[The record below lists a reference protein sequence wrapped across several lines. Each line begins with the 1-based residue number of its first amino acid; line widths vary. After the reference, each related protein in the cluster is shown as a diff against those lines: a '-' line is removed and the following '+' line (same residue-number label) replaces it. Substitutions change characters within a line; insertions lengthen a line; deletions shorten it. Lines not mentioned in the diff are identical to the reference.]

1 MTPDRRQALE
11 QVGFTVGS
19 VDQFLGSI
27 QTGAAMTE
35 TTTGEI
41 KVVDPKVRVIANTQV
56 VDYQMNEF
64 IMDTYEEY
72 CNPYSKDAESD
83 GDALAE
89 FSGRLCYMSHKTK
102 RPGGNKTYL
111 EHIKESGHGCY
122 DAETEV
128 LTMSGWKKWP
138 DVTMDDKLATMDPAT
153 GIIVY
158 RNPIRLVQYEHKG
171 IMYRVDSQHVDLL
184 VTPNHKMYVC
194 QTTTKEGRKKENYQL
209 VPACKLGHV
218 SHAYMKNCNGS
229 ASGWWRDCPA
239 RDEMALLGFAIGD
252 GTMQPESLCTVKF
265 HLRRER
271 KITWLMSV
279 VRRIEHLGYS
289 IKIGAD
295 DRYTV
300 KLAGDRLLMHLF
312 SGIYDEN
319 REKQIPWSDSVFTG
333 ANREA
338 LEGLYDGLIQ
348 SDGSISETAIVYDT
362 TSQRLAGQFQQLC
375 LHIGLSANIA
385 YTYDKEQRKS
395 SFGDKPLTRLHVNR
409 RCNRPEVNK
418 WSGCDGK
425 TSWLAHWEGEVF
437 CAEVEHNLLYVRR
450 NGKPVWSGNSVLE
463 HANFSLLFTGVS
475 RSLTH
480 ELVRH
485 RAGMAYSMLSQ
496 RYVDESVAEY
506 VEPDI
511 IRNDPELHEIW
522 LKAVQHAHEAYV
534 NLADRLTE
542 KLKRPDIAKVCK
554 ETKAC
559 EECDGTGYLLGH
571 TDGDEACPGC
581 LGTGRWDFTTF
592 VPAGCP
598 KCDKTLVDW
607 DIDID
612 GKFVPATACIDYD
625 GGKCDYAKP
634 LMTGT
639 ERRKA
644 ARQAARSVLPNATET
659 KIVVTG
665 NARAWRHFLE
675 QRGSRHAESE
685 IRKLANLVL
694 AKLQG
699 AAPNLFSDYV
709 MDPLDDGTSEIN
721 TKYRKV

>member
-41 KVVDPKVRVIANTQV
+41 KVVDPKVRVIAKPYVDEVELRNFV
-56 VDYQMNEF
+56 VD
-64 IMDTYEEY
+64 EY
-72 CNPYSKDAESD
+72 GEYFDPYSEDAESR
-83 GDALAE
+83 GDALSE
-89 FSGRLCYMSHKTK
+89 FSGRVCYMSFKNK
-102 RPGGNKTYL
+102 RPGGNKAYL
-111 EHIKESGHGCY
+111 DHIKEVGHG
-122 DAETEV
+122 
-128 LTMSGWKKWP
+128 
-138 DVTMDDKLATMDPAT
+138 
-153 GIIVY
+153 
-158 RNPIRLVQYEHKG
+158 
-171 IMYRVDSQHVDLL
+171 
-184 VTPNHKMYVC
+184 
-194 QTTTKEGRKKENYQL
+194 
-209 VPACKLGHV
+209 
-218 SHAYMKNCNGS
+218 
-229 ASGWWRDCPA
+229 
-239 RDEMALLGFAIGD
+239 
-252 GTMQPESLCTVKF
+252 
-265 HLRRER
+265 
-271 KITWLMSV
+271 
-279 VRRIEHLGYS
+279 
-289 IKIGAD
+289 
-295 DRYTV
+295 
-300 KLAGDRLLMHLF
+300 
-312 SGIYDEN
+312 
-319 REKQIPWSDSVFTG
+319 
-333 ANREA
+333 
-338 LEGLYDGLIQ
+338 
-348 SDGSISETAIVYDT
+348 
-362 TSQRLAGQFQQLC
+362 
-375 LHIGLSANIA
+375 
-385 YTYDKEQRKS
+385 
-395 SFGDKPLTRLHVNR
+395 
-409 RCNRPEVNK
+409 
-418 WSGCDGK
+418 
-425 TSWLAHWEGEVF
+425 
-437 CAEVEHNLLYVRR
+437 
-450 NGKPVWSGNSVLE
+450 SVLE
-463 HANFSLLFTGVS
+463 HANYSLLFTGVS

-607 DIDID
+607 NIDID